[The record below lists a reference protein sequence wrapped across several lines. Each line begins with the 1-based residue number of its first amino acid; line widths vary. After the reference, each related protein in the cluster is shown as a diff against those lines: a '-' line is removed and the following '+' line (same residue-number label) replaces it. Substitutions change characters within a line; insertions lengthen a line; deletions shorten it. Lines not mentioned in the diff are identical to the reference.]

1 MCISQISGY
10 RQGRPKNTLPK
21 KNILTMKNYLL
32 LLACVC
38 VVALCGCK
46 KESPAPTKDIEIRFG
61 QASLELIETDT
72 LQKILNSKEAADIRT
87 IYLVPMEGVWGNL
100 SYRAMISMRNRPLE
114 PALKLSPK
122 IKGKGD
128 FNFRVGEASQ
138 VPEDSLWY
146 VQHGWTINKRF
157 IKNQ

>member
-1 MCISQISGY
+1 
-10 RQGRPKNTLPK
+10 
-21 KNILTMKNYLL
+21 MKNHLL

-46 KESPAPTKDIEIRFG
+46 KESPAPTKDIEIEFW
-61 QASLELIETDT
+61 QDNVDLIKTDA

-87 IYLVPMEGVWGNL
+87 IYLVPVEGVWDIYSAAHIHAL
-100 SYRAMISMRNRPLE
+100 RNNVLE
-114 PALKLSPK
+114 PSLKLSPK

-128 FNFRVGEASQ
+128 FNFEVGEASK

-157 IKNQ
+157 IENQ